1 GLLGPTIRAEVYDTV
16 VVMFKNLA
24 SRPYNLHAV
33 GVSYWK
39 ASEGAGYEDETSQP
53 EKDGDRVDP
62 GKTHTYIW
70 EIQENKGPTDGD
82 SPCLTHSYSSNT
94 DSVKDINTGLIGAL
108 LVCRP

>member
-16 VVMFKNLA
+16 VITFKNLA

-53 EKDGDRVDP
+53 EKEGDRVDP
-62 GKTHTYIW
+62 GKTYTYVW
-70 EIQENKGPTDGD
+70 EIQENQGPTEDD
-82 SPCLTHSYSSNT
+82 STCLTHSYSSNT
-94 DSVKDINTGLIGAL
+94 NSVKDINSGLIGAL

>member
-16 VVMFKNLA
+16 VITFKNLA

-39 ASEGAGYEDETSQP
+39 ASEGAGYEDETSQT
-53 EKDGDRVDP
+53 EKEGDKVDP

-70 EIQENKGPTDGD
+70 EIQENQGPTSDD
-82 SPCLTHSYSSNT
+82 PACLTHSYSSNT
-94 DSVKDINTGLIGAL
+94 HSVKDINSGLIGAL